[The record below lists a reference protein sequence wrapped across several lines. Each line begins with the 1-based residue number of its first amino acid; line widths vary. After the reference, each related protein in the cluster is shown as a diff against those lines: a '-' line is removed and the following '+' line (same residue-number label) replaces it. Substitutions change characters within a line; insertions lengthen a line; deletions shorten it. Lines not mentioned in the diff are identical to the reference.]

1 MEENTGRDEAVAN
14 ENDNKEDAAKTDDPT
29 FLERAKDFVVQHKGP
44 IIAVG
49 TAVAVGV
56 GAVVAAAVANSPSDD
71 DADDDDDYEPDDDY
85 GSADDDQEPEYSGEW
100 DDDDEDDGERLSAED
115 AALIYGSNGMDE
127 DYAFGYDTDLLNDI
141 LHE

>member
-14 ENDNKEDAAKTDDPT
+14 ENDDKEDAAKTDDPT

-71 DADDDDDYEPDDDY
+71 DADDDDDYEPDDN
-85 GSADDDQEPEYSGEW
+85 QEPEYSGEW
-100 DDDDEDDGERLSAED
+100 DDGERLSAED